1 MYETLFGLI
10 NAAVLPAWGA
20 LLLAPGWRWTQAL
33 AVSVTVTL
41 IAAAYV
47 ALIAYALISG
57 EGAQDVDFTTMAG
70 VAAIFSAPLG
80 VVAGWAHYL
89 AFDLFVGAWVVRDAR
104 ARGVPHLLAVPS
116 IVLCFLAGP
125 AGFLLYRITRALR
138 TRRRA

>member
-1 MYETLFGLI
+1 MYETLFGII
-10 NAAVLPAWGA
+10 NAVVLPAWAA
-20 LLLAPGWRWTQAL
+20 LLLAPGWRWTQTL

-41 IAAAYV
+41 VACAYV
-47 ALIAYALISG
+47 ALVGYALVSG
-57 EGAQDVDFTTMAG
+57 EGAQGVDFTTMAG
-70 VAAIFSAPLG
+70 VAAIFSAPIG

-116 IVLCFLAGP
+116 VLLCFVAGP